1 MTRNEL
7 KPHHDLPELEQRDDR
22 VVLNTTHSLTCQH
35 WPYVVVLKL
44 RITESASHSSRRD
57 RRASSASI
65 GGRPVC
71 TAQLRSAITQVNQVR
86 SLFRLISA
94 GSIWGS
100 PMNALGFGE
109 FSPISTPIRTESCQ
123 PQSLIQPLDARGLTG
138 MPE

>member
-1 MTRNEL
+1 
-7 KPHHDLPELEQRDDR
+7 
-22 VVLNTTHSLTCQH
+22 VVLDTTHSLTGQH
-35 WPYVVVLKL
+35 RPHVVVTRM

-57 RRASSASI
+57 RRASSASM

-100 PMNALGFGE
+100 PMNALGLGE
-109 FSPISTPIRTESCQ
+109 FSPISTPIRTETHQ
-123 PQSLIQPLDARGLTG
+123 PRSPDAANRDVKCPRIERDSLACPNRVHP
-138 MPE
+138 MFS